1 MNNFSRATSAFVL
14 TASLLVSSVA
24 AVAQTSTTKQS
35 DPAAKTSQTATEQK
49 AEQKPAQ
56 KKTQTAAATTS
67 AKSNKALST
76 NEDPNM
82 IGKRNI
88 NGGLIIPKMSGSLE
102 KEVRIGRQAA
112 AEV

>member
-49 AEQKPAQ
+49 AAQKPEQ
-56 KKTQTAAATTS
+56 KKTQPAAATTI
-67 AKSNKALST
+67 AKSNRPLST
-76 NEDPNM
+76 NEYPNM
-82 IGKRNI
+82 IGKRSI
-88 NGGLIIPKMSGSLE
+88 NTGIIGKKSGATE
-102 KEVRIGRQAA
+102 
-112 AEV
+112 